1 MGIKNDLTPQQ
12 ALDQLMAGNER
23 YLNGSS
29 NQSNTPADATRKAL
43 VDGQN
48 PVAAV
53 LGCSDSR
60 TPPELI
66 FDAGLGDLFV
76 CRNAGNLLDEAIL
89 GSLEYVVAH
98 TGASLIVVMGHSN
111 CGAFGAAVNAFSDP
125 GAYESRNIE
134 DIIQRL
140 LPAVLKA
147 RKYGQNDTEWVDAA
161 AKQNVIDSIK
171 KIRSRSRIISEKINH
186 KTVDVIGTWYDLE
199 SGKVTIV
206 DA

>member
-1 MGIKNDLTPQQ
+1 MSIKNDLTPQK
-12 ALDQLMAGNER
+12 ALYQLMSGNAR
-23 YLNGSS
+23 YLNGAS
-29 NQSNTPADATRKAL
+29 NQSNAPTEATRKAL
-43 VDGQN
+43 VEGQN

-98 TGASLIVVMGHSN
+98 AGASLIVVMGHSN

-140 LPAVLKA
+140 LPSVLKT
-147 RKYGQNDTEWVDAA
+147 RKEGQSDAEWIDAA

-171 KIRSRSRIISEKINH
+171 KIRSRSRIISEKISD
-186 KTVDVIGTWYDLE
+186 KTVDVVGAWYDLE
-199 SGKVTIV
+199 SGTVTIV

>member
-1 MGIKNDLTPQQ
+1 MNGKNGCTPKQ

-29 NQSNTPADATRKAL
+29 NQSNAAHETTRKAL
-43 VDGQN
+43 VNGQR

-98 TGASLIVVMGHSN
+98 AGPSLIVVMGHTN
-111 CGAFGAAVNAFSDP
+111 CGAFGAAVNAVSDP
-125 GAYESRNIE
+125 SAYESRNIE

-140 LPAVLKA
+140 LPAVLKTG
-147 RKYGQNDTEWVDAA
+147 KSGQSDAEWVDAA
-161 AKQNVIDSIK
+161 AKQNILDSLK
-171 KIRSRSRIISEKINH
+171 KIRSRSRIISEKIGNE
-186 KTVDVIGTWYDLE
+186 TVVVVGTWYDLE
-199 SGKVTIV
+199 SGKVTIM

>member
-1 MGIKNDLTPQQ
+1 MNGKNSRTPKQ
-12 ALDQLMAGNER
+12 ALNQLIAGNER
-23 YLNGSS
+23 YLSGSS
-29 NQSNTPADATRKAL
+29 NQSNASHETTRKAL
-43 VDGQN
+43 VNGQS

-76 CRNAGNLLDEAIL
+76 CRNAGNLLDEAII

-98 TGASLIVVMGHSN
+98 AGASLIVVMGHTN
-111 CGAFGAAVNAFSDP
+111 CGAFGAAVNAVSDP
-125 GAYESRNIE
+125 TAYESRNIE

-140 LPAVLKA
+140 LPAVLKTQ
-147 RKYGQNDTEWVDAA
+147 KSGQSDPEWVDAA
-161 AKQNVIDSIK
+161 AKQNVVDSLK
-171 KIRSRSRIISEKINH
+171 KIRSRSRIIAEKIGDE
-186 KTVDVIGTWYDLE
+186 TVDVVGAWYDLE
-199 SGKVTIV
+199 SGKVTIL

>member
-1 MGIKNDLTPQQ
+1 MNGKNNRTPKQ
-12 ALDQLMAGNER
+12 ALARLMAGNER
-23 YLNGSS
+23 YLSGSS
-29 NQSNTPADATRKAL
+29 NQSNASTATTRKAL
-43 VDGQN
+43 VNGQN

-98 TGASLIVVMGHSN
+98 AGASLIVVMGHTN
-111 CGAFGAAVNAFSDP
+111 CGALGAAVNAVSDP
-125 GAYESRNIE
+125 NAYESRNIE

-140 LPAVLKA
+140 LPAVLKTG
-147 RKYGQNDTEWVDAA
+147 KSGQSDPEWVDAA
-161 AKQNVIDSIK
+161 AKQNVLDSLK
-171 KIRSRSRIISEKINH
+171 KIRSRSRIIAEKIGDE
-186 KTVDVIGTWYDLE
+186 TVDVVGAWYDLE
-199 SGKVTIV
+199 SGKVTIM